1 MAASMPIKLFS
12 EFIGTVAFVLS
23 ILASGGNF
31 LVIGATLGVLVF
43 LLGGISNANLN
54 PAVSAAMYYSGSLN
68 GTDYLLYSIVQTLA
82 GFAAAWAYNVVA

>member
-1 MAASMPIKLFS
+1 MPIKLFS
-12 EFIGTVAFVLS
+12 EFIGTAAFVLS

-31 LVIGATLGVLVF
+31 LIIGATMGVLVF

-68 GTDYLLYSIVQTLA
+68 GLHFLLYSAIQLLG
-82 GFAAAWAYNVVA
+82 GFAAAWAYSIVA